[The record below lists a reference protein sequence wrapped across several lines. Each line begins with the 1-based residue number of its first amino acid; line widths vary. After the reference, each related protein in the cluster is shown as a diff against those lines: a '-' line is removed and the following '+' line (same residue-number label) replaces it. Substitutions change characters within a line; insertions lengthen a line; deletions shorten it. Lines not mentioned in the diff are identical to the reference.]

1 MTESNAICDEK
12 WCWDGAGARS
22 QVMGIGTQGIHAC
35 QTVRCALEEKKWNL
49 PCEDEWVFRGG
60 WSFWRIPA
68 NVRIDEDAVQ
78 RFFGPGE
85 FADMIVP
92 LIDTADET
100 AVDNIERIGRAN
112 ERDSF
117 VIAFL
122 LGDGGRNMVE
132 RVASVVDCFVDLRD
146 ERMEQF
152 KTQKTAEQIASILIR
167 GIRAP
172 LDEPQLVG
180 MDYIDIVH
188 VLFDG
193 GELNFGIGYASD
205 DIYRDDALRAAAK
218 EAIQDLE
225 MKCNLREI
233 RRFYLIVEGSMEN
246 VSIYDLNE
254 TVSDFE
260 SLCDE
265 KCDGIFSAAMSEDMK
280 GKMRVIIFASEREPA
295 EC

>member
-1 MTESNAICDEK
+1 MTKSNAICDEK

-22 QVMGIGTQGIHAC
+22 HVMGIGTQGIHAC
-35 QTVRCALEEKKWNL
+35 QTVRCALEEKKWNM

-78 RFFGPGE
+78 RLFGPGE
-85 FADMIVP
+85 FADMLFP
-92 LIDTADET
+92 LIDTTDET
-100 AVDNIERIGRAN
+100 AVENIERIGQAN
-112 ERDSF
+112 ERNSF

-122 LGDGGRNMVE
+122 LGAGGKNIVE
-132 RVASVVDCFVDLRD
+132 RVASAVNCFVDLRD

-167 GIRAP
+167 GVRAP

-188 VLFDG
+188 LLSDG
-193 GELNFGIGYASD
+193 GELNFGIGYAADEIS
-205 DIYRDDALRAAAK
+205 RDDALRVAAK

-246 VSIYDLNE
+246 VFIYDLSE
-254 TVSDFE
+254 TIDDFS

-265 KCDGIFSAAMSEDMK
+265 NCDGIFSAAISEDMK
-280 GKMRVIIFASEREPA
+280 GKMRVVILAAEREPS

>member
-1 MTESNAICDEK
+1 MAESNAICDEK
-12 WCWDGAGARS
+12 WLWDGAGARC
-22 QVMGIGTQGIHAC
+22 QVVGIGTQGIHAC
-35 QTVRCALEEKKWNL
+35 QAVRCALEETKWNL
-49 PCEDEWVFRGG
+49 PCKDEWVFRGG

-68 NVRIDEDAVQ
+68 NVMIDEDAVQ
-78 RFFGPGE
+78 YLVSLDEIGDTLFL
-85 FADMIVP
+85 

-100 AVDNIERIGRAN
+100 AVENIERIGQAN
-112 ERDSF
+112 ECNSF

-122 LGDGGRNMVE
+122 LGAGGRNMVE
-132 RVASVVDCFVDLRD
+132 RIASAVNCFVDLRD

-152 KTQKTAEQIASILIR
+152 KTQKTAEQIAGILIR
-167 GIRAP
+167 GIMAS
-172 LDEPQLVG
+172 LEEPQLVG

-188 VLFDG
+188 LLSDG
-193 GELNFGIGYASD
+193 GELNFGIGYTADEIS
-205 DIYRDDALRAAAK
+205 RDDALRVAAK

-233 RRFYLIVEGSMEN
+233 RCFYLIVEGSMEN
-246 VSIYDLNE
+246 VSIYDLSE
-254 TVSDFE
+254 TIDDFS

-265 KCDGIFSAAMSEDMK
+265 NCDGIFSAAISEDMK

>member
-12 WCWDGAGARS
+12 WLWDGAGARCH
-22 QVMGIGTQGIHAC
+22 VMGIGTQGIHAC

-122 LGDGGRNMVE
+122 LGDGGKNMVE

-180 MDYIDIVH
+180 MDYLDIVH
-188 VLFDG
+188 LLSDG
-193 GELNFGIGYASD
+193 GELHFGIGYASD
-205 DIYRDDALRAAAK
+205 DISKDDALRAAMK
-218 EAIQDLE
+218 EAIQALE
-225 MKCNLREI
+225 MKCNLRGI
-233 RRFYLIVEGSMEN
+233 RRFYLIIEGHEEEI
-246 VSIYDLNE
+246 SIYDLNE
-254 TVSDFE
+254 KVSDFE

-265 KCDGIFSAAMSEDMK
+265 NCQSLFSAAMSEDMN
-280 GKMRVIIFASEREPA
+280 GKMRVVILASEREPS

>member
-22 QVMGIGTQGIHAC
+22 HVVGIGTQGIHAC
-35 QTVRCALEEKKWNL
+35 QTVRCSLEEKKWNM

-78 RFFGPGE
+78 RLFGPGE
-85 FADMIVP
+85 FADMLFP
-92 LIDTADET
+92 LIDTTDET
-100 AVDNIERIGRAN
+100 AVENIERIGQAN
-112 ERDSF
+112 EPGTF

-122 LGDGGRNMVE
+122 LGAGGRNMVE
-132 RVASVVDCFVDLRD
+132 RVASAVNCFVDLRD

-167 GIRAP
+167 GVRAP

-188 VLFDG
+188 LLSDG
-193 GELNFGIGYASD
+193 GELNFGIGYTADEIS
-205 DIYRDDALRAAAK
+205 RDDALRVAAK

-225 MKCNLREI
+225 MKCNLRDI
-233 RRFYLIVEGSMEN
+233 RSFYLIVEGSMEN

-254 TVSDFE
+254 TIDDFA

-265 KCDGIFSAAMSEDMK
+265 NCDGIFSAAISEDMK
-280 GKMRVIIFASEREPA
+280 GKMRVVILAAEREPS

>member
-22 QVMGIGTQGIHAC
+22 HVVGIGTQGIHAC
-35 QTVRCALEEKKWNL
+35 QTVRCALEEKKWNM

-78 RFFGPGE
+78 RLFGPNE

-100 AVDNIERIGRAN
+100 AVENIERIGQAN
-112 ERDSF
+112 EPGTF

-122 LGDGGRNMVE
+122 LGAGGRNMVE
-132 RVASVVDCFVDLRD
+132 RVASAVNCFVDLRD

-152 KTQKTAEQIASILIR
+152 KTQKTAEQIAGILIR
-167 GIRAP
+167 GIMAS
-172 LDEPQLVG
+172 LEEPQLVG

-188 VLFDG
+188 LLSDG
-193 GELNFGIGYASD
+193 GELHFGIGYASD
-205 DIYRDDALRAAAK
+205 ELSGDDALRVAAK
-218 EAIQDLE
+218 KAIQDLE

-265 KCDGIFSAAMSEDMK
+265 KCDGIFSAAISEDMK
-280 GKMRVIIFASEREPA
+280 GKMRAVILASEREPA